1 MNHRLRAEL
10 LAMRDDD
17 VRVRA
22 RLAGEG
28 SLFQGYHPEMEAV
41 HRRNA
46 VRLLEIVEDVGW
58 PGSSLV
64 GGDGAEAA
72 WLIAQHAIGDPPL
85 QRRCLALLE
94 AAAEA
99 GEAPRWQAAYLD
111 DRIRVFEGRT
121 QRFGT
126 QLDAGGDGEPV
137 PFPIEDP
144 EGVDQRRAAIGLEPL
159 AEQLAKAERV
169 PAMDAGQRRE
179 WERERDAWLRRV
191 GWR

>member
-1 MNHRLRAEL
+1 MKDGDL
-10 LAMRDDD
+10 
-17 VRVRA
+17 RVRA
-22 RLAGEG
+22 RLAEEG
-28 SLFQGYHPEMEAV
+28 SLFQGYHREMEAV

-46 VRLLEIVEDVGW
+46 ARLLEIVEDVGW

-64 GGDGAEAA
+64 GAEGAEAA
-72 WLIAQHAIGDPPL
+72 WLIVQHAIGDPPL
-85 QRRCLALLE
+85 QRRCLPLLE
-94 AAAEA
+94 AAAET

-111 DRIRVFEGRT
+111 DRIRVLEGRK

-126 QLDAGGDGEPV
+126 QMDAAPDGEPV

-159 AEQLAKAERV
+159 AERVAKAERI
-169 PAMDAGQRRE
+169 PAMDARQRRE
-179 WERERDAWLRRV
+179 WERERDVWLRRV